1 MADFVYRFDRVMLHL
16 QISSSTFGISL
27 AGNRINLQNVSS
39 EIAYKIEKVN
49 LRREIFNDF

>member
-1 MADFVYRFDRVMLHL
+1 MADFVYRFDRVMLYL
-16 QISSSTFGISL
+16 QFGSSTFGISP